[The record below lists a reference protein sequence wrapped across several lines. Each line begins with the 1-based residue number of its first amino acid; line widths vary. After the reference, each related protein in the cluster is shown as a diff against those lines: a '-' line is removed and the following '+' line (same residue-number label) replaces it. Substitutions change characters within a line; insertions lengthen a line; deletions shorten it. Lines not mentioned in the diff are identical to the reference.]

1 MKEVIMPQ
9 IGFGDGYL
17 VQCASSG
24 IYSEEEVKVKC
35 VVPYLEK
42 IGYEKEN
49 LRLDMPIKIGRGV
62 TVYPDIVVY
71 VDDDKTPA
79 MVVETKRP
87 GESLVN
93 YANQV
98 ISYSRLLQS
107 PIAVLTNG
115 FKTEVYDAFE
125 AISIGHDIPI
135 ISEIRKIEKKVSS
148 DEMRERA
155 ESTLIIFE
163 NVPKFSD
170 VLSECHDIIWNRD
183 HLSPEMAF
191 DEVSK
196 LLFLKVNEEKRGK
209 EGKTNRLS
217 LEKIKGYDEEGLT
230 NLIEYEIFR
239 DTKNELPHIFTDPDE
254 RINLIKSSIKEIIH
268 KLAPFDVL
276 GTDVDVKGLTFET
289 FLEKTFR
296 GDLGQ
301 YSTPREVINFM
312 AELVEPKIGERI
324 IDPAAGSGGFL
335 IKIFEELGSQIQE
348 FADPTIRNAYF
359 EDLRTK
365 KLFGMDANPRIA
377 RICKENMFIH
387 GDGHVGVYNTDGL
400 LDYKEIKENSF
411 DVVLTNPPF
420 GGKVK
425 SKDSHGKTI
434 LERYDLGKRDGII
447 RNSQGTEILFL
458 ERCIKLLRDDPPG
471 RLAIILPDGILTNSS
486 LKYVRDYVRENTI
499 IKAIISL
506 PRHTFVPKGS
516 GVKTSVLYLQKKNGS
531 EKGDVFMA
539 IPERIG
545 YNATGK
551 PINKNDLLIIPR
563 KFKEF
568 ERGNLN
574 D

>member
-1 MKEVIMPQ
+1 MLQTEFE
-9 IGFGDGYL
+9 GGDL

-35 VVPYLEK
+35 VLPYLEK

-49 LRLDMPIKIGRGV
+49 LQLDRPVKIGRGL
-62 TVYPDIVVY
+62 TVYPDIVVL
-71 VDDDKTPA
+71 VDEEPA

-87 GESLVN
+87 GESLAN
-93 YANQV
+93 YVNQV
-98 ISYSRLLQS
+98 ISYSRLLQA
-107 PIAVLTNG
+107 PIAALTNG

-125 AISIGHDIPI
+125 AVSIGRDIPPL
-135 ISEIRKIEKKVSS
+135 SEIQEREKVFLT

-155 ESTLIIFE
+155 ESTLVIFE

-170 VLSECHDIIWNRD
+170 VLSECHDIVWNRD

-209 EGKTNRLS
+209 EEKKNRLS
-217 LEKIKGYDEEGLT
+217 LEEIKGYDEEGLAD
-230 NLIEYEIFR
+230 LIEYTIFK
-239 DTKNELPHIFTDPDE
+239 DTKKELQHIFTDENE
-254 RINLIKSSIKEIIH
+254 RINLKPSSIKEIIS

-312 AELVEPKIGERI
+312 VELVEPTIGERI
-324 IDPAAGSGGFL
+324 VDPAAGSGGFL
-335 IKIFEELGSQIQE
+335 IKVFEELGSQIQDIT
-348 FADPTIRNAYF
+348 DPNKRDAYF
-359 EDLRTK
+359 EDLKTK

-387 GDGHVGVYNTDGL
+387 GDGHVGVYHRDGL

-425 SKDSHGKTI
+425 SKDSHGKSI
-434 LERYDLGKRDGII
+434 LEHYDFGKKEGLVRK
-447 RNSQGTEILFL
+447 SQGTEILFL
-458 ERCIKLLRDDPPG
+458 ERCIKLLRNDPPG

-486 LKYVRDYVRENTI
+486 LKYVRDYIREDTI
-499 IKAIISL
+499 IKAVISL
-506 PRHTFVPKGS
+506 PHHTFMPKGS
-516 GVKTSVLYLQKKNGS
+516 GVKTSVLYLQKKNGL
-531 EKGDVFMA
+531 EQGDIFMG
-539 IPERIG
+539 IPKYIG
-545 YNATGK
+545 YDAPGR

-568 ERGNLN
+568 EIGELN

>member
-1 MKEVIMPQ
+1 MLQTEFE
-9 IGFGDGYL
+9 GGDL

-35 VVPYLEK
+35 VLPYLEK

-49 LRLDMPIKIGRGV
+49 LQLDRPVKIGRGL
-62 TVYPDIVVY
+62 TVYPDIVVL
-71 VDDDKTPA
+71 VDEEPA

-87 GESLVN
+87 GESLAN
-93 YANQV
+93 YVNQV
-98 ISYSRLLQS
+98 ISYSRLLQA
-107 PIAVLTNG
+107 PLAILTNG

-125 AISIGHDIPI
+125 AVSLGRDIPSL
-135 ISEIRKIEKKVSS
+135 SEIHKIEKEIPWT

-155 ESTLIIFE
+155 ESTLVIFE

-170 VLSECHDIIWNRD
+170 VLSECHDIVWNRD

-209 EGKTNRLS
+209 EGKEKNRLS
-217 LEKIKGYDEEGLT
+217 LEEIKGYDEEGLAR
-230 NLIEYEIFR
+230 LIEYEIFK

-254 RINLIKSSIKEIIH
+254 RINLRASSIKEIIN

-312 AELVEPKIGERI
+312 VELVEPELGERI
-324 IDPAAGSGGFL
+324 VDPAAGSGGFL
-335 IKIFEELGSQIQE
+335 IKIFEELESKIRE
-348 FADPTIRNAYF
+348 FTNPNIRNTHF

-365 KLFGMDANPRIA
+365 CLFGMDANQRIA

-387 GDGHVGVYNTDGL
+387 GDGHVGVYNADGL
-400 LDYKEIKENSF
+400 LNYKEIKENSF

-425 SKDSHGKTI
+425 SKDSHGKFI
-434 LERYDLGKRDGII
+434 LDQYDLGKKEGIV
-447 RNSQGTEILFL
+447 RKSQGTEILFL

-486 LKYVRDYVRENTI
+486 LKYVRDYIGANTI

-506 PRHTFVPKGS
+506 PHHTFVPKGS
-516 GVKTSVLYLQKKNGS
+516 GVKTSVLYLYKKNGL
-531 EKGDVFMA
+531 EQRDIFMG
-539 IPERIG
+539 IPKYIG
-545 YNATGK
+545 YNATGR

-568 ERGNLN
+568 ERGELN
-574 D
+574 DRGFK

>member
-1 MKEVIMPQ
+1 MLQMEYE
-9 IGFGDGYL
+9 GGDL

-35 VVPYLEK
+35 VLPYLEK

-49 LRLDMPIKIGRGV
+49 LQLDRPVKIGRGL
-62 TVYPDIVVY
+62 TVYPDIVVL
-71 VDDDKTPA
+71 VDEEPA

-93 YANQV
+93 YINQA
-98 ISYSRLLQS
+98 ISYSRLLQA

-125 AISIGHDIPI
+125 AVSIGRNIPSL
-135 ISEIRKIEKKVSS
+135 SEIQKIEKEIIWP

-209 EGKTNRLS
+209 EGKKNRLS
-217 LEKIKGYDEEGLT
+217 LEEIKGYDEEGLAD
-230 NLIEYEIFR
+230 LIEYTIFK
-239 DTKNELPHIFTDPDE
+239 DTKKELQHIFTDENE
-254 RINLIKSSIKEIIH
+254 RINLKPSSIKEIIS

-312 AELVEPKIGERI
+312 VELVEPTIGERI
-324 IDPAAGSGGFL
+324 VDPAAGSGGFL
-335 IKIFEELGSQIQE
+335 IRVFEELGSQIKD
-348 FADPTIRNAYF
+348 FSDPNKRAAYF
-359 EDLRTK
+359 EDLKTK

-377 RICKENMFIH
+377 KICKENMFIH
-387 GDGHVGVYNTDGL
+387 GDGHVGVYHADGL
-400 LDYKEIKENSF
+400 LDHEEIKENSF

-420 GGKVK
+420 GGKIK
-425 SKDSHGKTI
+425 TKDSYGKTI
-434 LERYDLGKRDGII
+434 LEQYDLGKKEGIV
-447 RNSQGTEILFL
+447 RKSQGTEILFL

-471 RLAIILPDGILTNSS
+471 RLAIILPEGILTNSS
-486 LKYVRDYVRENTI
+486 LKYVRDYIRENTI
-499 IKAIISL
+499 IKAVISL
-506 PRHTFVPKGS
+506 PHHTFVPKGS
-516 GVKTSVLYLQKKNGS
+516 GVKSSVLYLQKKNGS
-531 EKGDVFMA
+531 EQGDIFMG
-539 IPERIG
+539 IPKYIG
-545 YNATGK
+545 YNATGR

-563 KFKEF
+563 KFIEF
-568 ERGNLN
+568 EKGDLN